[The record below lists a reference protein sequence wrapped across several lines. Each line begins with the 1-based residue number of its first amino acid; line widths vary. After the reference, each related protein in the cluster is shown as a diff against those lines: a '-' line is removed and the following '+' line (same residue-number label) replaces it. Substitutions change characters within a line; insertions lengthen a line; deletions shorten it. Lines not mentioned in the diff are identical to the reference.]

1 MQVDLDDFI
10 KKEISFFREKI
21 EEYSSNKLNV
31 FASSSFQ
38 THSIP
43 MLHILSLIDN
53 SIPVHFLNTGYHFP
67 ETLNY
72 RDQIKSE
79 FNLDII
85 NLESPISRIRQKD
98 SRGNLMYTS
107 DPDQC
112 CYFNKTLPMEPV
124 LKEKDVWITGI
135 RKDQNENRSNFEFEI
150 KGAHNTVRFH
160 PMLNWSKQMI
170 WHYIKKHNLP
180 RHPLES
186 SGYISIGCEPCTRKM
201 TFDDI
206 NEREGRWQG
215 MKKTECGLHT
225 ELLG

>member
-1 MQVDLDDFI
+1 MELDNFI
-10 KKEISFFREKI
+10 EKEIAIFRD
-21 EEYSSNKLNV
+21 KLGDYKSKELNL

-43 MLHILSLIDN
+43 MLHVLSQIDKTV
-53 SIPVHFLNTGYHFP
+53 PVYFLNTGYHFP

-72 RDQIKSE
+72 RDQITTVFGLKLV
-79 FNLDII
+79 NI
-85 NLESPISRIRQKD
+85 ESPISRIRQRD
-98 SRGNLMYTS
+98 SLGNLMYTS

-124 LKEKDVWITGI
+124 LSENDVWITGV
-135 RKDQNENRSNFEFEI
+135 RKDQNANRSNFDYEI
-150 KGAHNTVRFH
+150 KGAHNTLRFH

-170 WHYIKKHNLP
+170 WHYIKTNNLP
-180 RHPLES
+180 RHPLDDK
-186 SGYISIGCEPCTRKM
+186 GYISIGCEPCTRKM

-206 NEREGRWQG
+206 DERQGRWQG

-225 ELLG
+225 ELVVR

>member
-1 MQVDLDDFI
+1 MDNFI
-10 KKEISFFREKI
+10 EKEIAIFRD
-21 EEYSSNKLNV
+21 KLGDYKSKELNL

-43 MLHILSLIDN
+43 MLHVLSQIDKTV
-53 SIPVHFLNTGYHFP
+53 PVYFLNTGYHFP

-72 RDQIKSE
+72 RDQITTVFGLKLV
-79 FNLDII
+79 NI
-85 NLESPISRIRQKD
+85 ESPISRIRQRD
-98 SRGNLMYTS
+98 SLGNLMYTS

-124 LKEKDVWITGI
+124 LSENDVWITGV
-135 RKDQNENRSNFEFEI
+135 RKDQNANRSNFDYEI
-150 KGAHNTVRFH
+150 KGAHNTLRFH

-170 WHYIKKHNLP
+170 WHYIKTNNLP
-180 RHPLES
+180 RHPLDDK
-186 SGYISIGCEPCTRKM
+186 GYISIGCEPCTRKM

-206 NEREGRWQG
+206 DERQGRWQG

-225 ELLG
+225 ELVVR